1 MENQMSFLDLPSRP
15 KPRRGGETGLYDMFM
30 PLAEQAALLET
41 ASECID
47 YAKLIHIGLAF
58 GGALPSGW
66 LQEKLGMYRAKGIKT
81 FPGGV
86 PYQVALV
93 QGKVPQFM
101 KWVRDSGFDG
111 LEIAEDAM
119 SYRASTDQERDDHI
133 KMALDL
139 GLFVDTELG
148 KKNPEAPLD
157 LAEAYD
163 TMMRDLGMGV
173 AHVVLERSELDHY
186 KGEGKDPSPVV
197 DLVRRVGLEK
207 VLIEPGPFGW
217 PDYHDWTFKTFGP
230 EVNVGNIYPH
240 ELLYVELSRR
250 GLSRFGYWYFDKF
263 EHMAR

>member
-1 MENQMSFLDLPSRP
+1 MSFLDLPKRD
-15 KPRRGGETGLYDMFM
+15 KPRLGETGLYDMFM
-30 PLAEQAALLET
+30 PLHEQKALLET
-41 ASECID
+41 TSEAID

-58 GGALPSGW
+58 GKALPKGW
-66 LQEKLGMYRAKGIKT
+66 LQEKLALYREHGIKT

-93 QGKVPQFM
+93 QGKVPEYM
-101 KWVRDSGFDG
+101 EWVRSSGFDG
-111 LEIAEDAM
+111 VEIAEDAM
-119 SYRASTDQERDDHI
+119 SYRASTDAERDDHI
-133 KMALDL
+133 KMALDK

-157 LAEAYD
+157 LVEAYD
-163 TMMRDLGMGV
+163 TMLHDLELGA
-173 AHVVLERSELDHY
+173 AHVVIERSELDHY
-186 KGEGKDPSPVV
+186 KGPGKDPKPLV
-197 DLVRRVGLEK
+197 DLVSKVGMPK

-230 EVNVGNIYPH
+230 QVNVGNIYPH

-250 GLSRFGYWYFDKF
+250 GLSRFGYWYFDAF